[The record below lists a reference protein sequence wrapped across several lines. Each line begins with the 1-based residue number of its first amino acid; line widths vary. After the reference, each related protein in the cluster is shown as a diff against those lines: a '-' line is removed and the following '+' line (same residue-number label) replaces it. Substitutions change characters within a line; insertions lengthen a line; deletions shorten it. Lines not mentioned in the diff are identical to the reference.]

1 LEQETKPQS
10 SSISR
15 QVCADGS
22 GFQGAFMGRDIIDM
36 VDIAIFLGIV
46 MLGCVTVLLIGLT
59 FLLMLMGWDLAIS
72 LWDKIKT

>member
-1 LEQETKPQS
+1 
-10 SSISR
+10 
-15 QVCADGS
+15 
-22 GFQGAFMGRDIIDM
+22 MGRDIIDM

-59 FLLMLMGWDLAIS
+59 FLLTLMGWDLAIS